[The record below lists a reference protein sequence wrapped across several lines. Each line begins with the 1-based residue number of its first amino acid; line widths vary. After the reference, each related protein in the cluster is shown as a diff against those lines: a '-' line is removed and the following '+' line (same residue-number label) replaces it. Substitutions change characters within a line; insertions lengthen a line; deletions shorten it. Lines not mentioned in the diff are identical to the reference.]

1 METTMTLITSLLNLF
16 SQVKLVLDHRNLWTL
31 AAMVAL
37 LLKGKR
43 AHLYELGNALPCPGK
58 ANSRVHKV
66 RRWLSNPHI
75 SPEQFLPVFLRML
88 APFLAQSPWL
98 TLIIDRTEWQ
108 RRGEYLNVFVC
119 SVVDH
124 SRSFPL
130 YWTLLPTRG
139 CSSLAD
145 QQALLAPVLTAI
157 AAHPG
162 LTALPKKVL
171 ADREF
176 CAPQFATWLTSLDI
190 RFCLRVKKSY
200 RVARSDIPSTPISL
214 FFAHCQQGTLYFFDQ
229 VTFTTSSPIQA
240 HLFLY
245 WREACAEPLALMT
258 DLTDA
263 AVLPDIYLERM
274 FIETLN
280 RDLKSGGYD
289 VEHGKL
295 TDPKRL
301 TNLLLPMAFAYLLTV
316 LQGHLDDIH
325 HPTPPLKQ
333 RRLSLFTQARKTFHD
348 LFDRQPFEIVKT
360 FFQQFFAFLLSV
372 ISPPSLTNW
381 TTRLLNFSHQ
391 QHVLLQ

>member
-1 METTMTLITSLLNLF
+1 METTMTLITSLLKLF
-16 SQVKLVLDHRNLWTL
+16 SQVNLVMDRRNLWTL

-43 AHLYELGNALPCPGK
+43 AHLSELGNALPGSGK

-75 SPEQFLPVFLRML
+75 SPAQFLPVFLRML
-88 APFLAQSPWL
+88 APFLSDSPGI

-108 RRGEYLNVFVC
+108 RRKASLNVFVC
-119 SVVDH
+119 SVVYH

-139 CSSLAD
+139 CSSLTD
-145 QQALLAPVLTAI
+145 QQALLTPVLTAI
-157 AAHPG
+157 AAHPR
-162 LTALPKKVL
+162 LPALPKQVL

-176 CAPQFATWLTSLDI
+176 CAPQFAAWLASQGI

-200 RVARSDIPSTPISL
+200 RITRSDIPSTPIRL
-214 FFAHCQQGTLYFFDQ
+214 FFAHCQQGTAYFFDQ
-229 VTFTTSSPIQA
+229 VTFTASSPIQA

-245 WREACAEPLALMT
+245 WREDCTEPLALMT

-263 AVLPDIYLERM
+263 AVLPHLYRERM

-289 VEHGKL
+289 VERGKL

-301 TNLLLPMAFAYLLTV
+301 ANLLLPMAFAYLLTV
-316 LQGHLDDIH
+316 IQGHLDDLQ
-325 HPTPPLKQ
+325 HPTPPLKK

-348 LFDRQPFEIVKT
+348 LFDRHPFERVKT
-360 FFQQFFAFLLSV
+360 FFQQFLTFLVSV
-372 ISPPSLTNW
+372 IAHPSVTNW
-381 TTRLLNFSHQ
+381 TTRLLKFSHQ
-391 QHVLLQ
+391 QHLLLQ